1 MKIESLDMIEPIIK
15 DADGW
20 FPEEND
26 QGKMTIKYWKRVRE
40 KGKPF
45 GAVVLELM
53 VDGDT
58 VVAGQDFLRYV
69 THLPNKGAGF
79 IKNAPSVNPT
89 ADGLPQGKSVGAT
102 SPGSLN
108 IIGPSDGKVNTPED
122 EGGESRFRIAD
133 QAVDPSS
140 LFEDVEERRKSS
152 KGITT
157 KPLKDRLIEA
167 ATKMWHSWSRHFPNL
182 DPNGQGSF
190 INRLR
195 LFETIPDSSKA
206 QAADLV
212 ANIIG
217 DMNEAEL
224 DVFTMNLVLPDLI
237 KDIDKG
243 ILREGEEKGLPFGYK
258 DKAQVEQDLD
268 HYEEEARKSE
278 RISLALDKRR
288 HIMERQKNELVDHGL
303 LDKSVLN
310 EEAYYHHQVLE
321 VLAAKDR
328 IGTGTSSG
336 DVLDWQH

>member
-1 MKIESLDMIEPIIK
+1 
-15 DADGW
+15 
-20 FPEEND
+20 
-26 QGKMTIKYWKRVRE
+26 
-40 KGKPF
+40 
-45 GAVVLELM
+45 
-53 VDGDT
+53 
-58 VVAGQDFLRYV
+58 
-69 THLPNKGAGF
+69 
-79 IKNAPSVNPT
+79 
-89 ADGLPQGKSVGAT
+89 
-102 SPGSLN
+102 
-108 IIGPSDGKVNTPED
+108 D
-122 EGGESRFRIAD
+122 EGGEPRFRIVD